1 MLLRNLLP
9 CLALVVLHSSCSNIK
24 SPEVKFIKN
33 AKLIGLNTK
42 TIDFNIDLELFNP
55 NDESLQ
61 VKSLNLTALFE
72 GIELDAV
79 NQKYDTK
86 MLGQSTFLLPVNVA
100 LSLKELAEKDN
111 MDVMSKG
118 LRIYN
123 TGAIDLTLN
132 GDLVVSD
139 GVSNK
144 TISVNHTQNFIF
156 SKELK

>member
-1 MLLRNLLP
+1 MLPRNLLL
-9 CLALVVLHSSCSNIK
+9 CLTALVILSSCSKIK
-24 SPEVKFIKN
+24 SPEVKNIKN

-55 NDESLQ
+55 NNDALQ

-86 MLGQSTFLLPVNVA
+86 MLGKSTFLLPVNVG
-100 LSLKELAEKDN
+100 LSLKELAKKDN

-123 TGAIDLTLN
+123 TGAIDLTLA

-139 GVSNK
+139 GISDK
-144 TISVNHTQNFIF
+144 TISVDHTQNFIF
-156 SKELK
+156 SKDMN

>member
-1 MLLRNLLP
+1 MLLRNLLFF
-9 CLALVVLHSSCSNIK
+9 LTLVVLLTNCSNIK
-24 SPEVKFIKN
+24 SPEVKYIKN
-33 AKLIGLNTK
+33 AKLVGLNTK

-61 VKSLNLTALFE
+61 VKSLTLTALFE
-72 GIELDAV
+72 GITLDAV

-86 MLGQSTFLLPVNVA
+86 MLGHSTFLLPVNVA
-100 LSLKELAEKDN
+100 LSLNELAQKDN

-132 GDLVVSD
+132 GELVVSD
-139 GVSNK
+139 GISDK
-144 TISVNHTQNFIF
+144 TVRVDHTENFIF